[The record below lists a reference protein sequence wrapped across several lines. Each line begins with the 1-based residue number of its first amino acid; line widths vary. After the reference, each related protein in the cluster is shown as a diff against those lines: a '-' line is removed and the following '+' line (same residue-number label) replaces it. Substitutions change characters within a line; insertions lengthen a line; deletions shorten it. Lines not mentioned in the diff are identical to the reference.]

1 MRGVD
6 GLKPMPLEDLARAY
20 EVLASPVCQ
29 CGRAKEIRH
38 LALCGRC
45 WRRLPAVARA
55 ALYARVGEGFGEAY
69 ERACELLTGQMELG
83 I

>member
-1 MRGVD
+1 MMSQETERSV
-6 GLKPMPLEDLARAY
+6 
-20 EVLASPVCQ
+20 EVLLSAVCQ

-38 LALCGRC
+38 LPLCDWC

>member
-1 MRGVD
+1 MRTAP
-6 GLKPMPLEDLARAY
+6 LKAMPLADLARAY

-29 CGRAKEIRH
+29 CGRSKEIQH
-38 LALCGRC
+38 LALCTGC

-55 ALYARVGEGFGEAY
+55 ALYARVGEGFEAAY
-69 ERACELLTGQMELG
+69 ERACESLKGQMELG